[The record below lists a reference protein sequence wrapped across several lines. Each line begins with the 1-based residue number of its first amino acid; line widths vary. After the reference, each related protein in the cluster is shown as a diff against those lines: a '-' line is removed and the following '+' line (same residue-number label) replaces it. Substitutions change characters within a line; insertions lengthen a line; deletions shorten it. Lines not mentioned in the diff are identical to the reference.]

1 MGYELRGR
9 FFEACDCSV
18 PCPCWFEQEPDD
30 DECTGL
36 IAWQIE
42 RGTINGFDVAG
53 LTVVSLS
60 QHGGHR
66 ERPQH
71 LHMALVIDERAD
83 DGQFQA
89 LSDAFTGQLGGPLG
103 DLARMEEE
111 GPQLI
116 ERAPVSYTTD
126 GRATQLRVGPR
137 VLIESELLVGANGRT
152 ITIND
157 GVLANLLGPI
167 GESGRART
175 FELELPATPKID
187 ATARSTTSGRF
198 GYAHEV

>member
-9 FFEACDCSV
+9 FFEACDCAV
-18 PCPCWFEQEPDD
+18 PCPCWFEQEPDE

-42 RGTINGFDVAG
+42 RGDVNGFDVSG
-53 LTVVSLS
+53 LSVVSLS

-66 ERPQH
+66 ERPRH
-71 LHMALVIDERAD
+71 LHMALVVDERAD
-83 DGQFQA
+83 DGQFEA
-89 LSDAFTGQLGGPLG
+89 LAEAFSGSLGGPLG
-103 DLARMEEE
+103 ELARMSEE
-111 GPQLI
+111 PQLL

-126 GRATQLRVGPR
+126 GRSTQLRVGPR
-137 VLIESELLVGANGRT
+137 VLVDSELLVGANGRV

-157 GVLANLLGPI
+157 GILANLLGPA

-175 FELELPATPKID
+175 FRMELPEIEPID
-187 ATARSTTSGRF
+187 AVARSTTSGRF
-198 GYAHEV
+198 DYRHEG